1 MVVWLGNIA
10 LSLPMI
16 PLPFRVKN
24 RAFTGERFSDPVQEC
39 AVSQEASQMQLRQ
52 FTS

>member
-1 MVVWLGNIA
+1 MVRDIA

-24 RAFTGERFSDPVQEC
+24 RAFTGERFCDPMQEG
-39 AVSQEASQMQLRQ
+39 AV
-52 FTS
+52 F